1 MGGSNG
7 LENSKKLVYLLQ
19 EIEGLREEL
28 NKRVSEDLKMVNN
41 VETLNLSQKLDKL
54 IARYLK
60 NKDR

>member
-7 LENSKKLVYLLQ
+7 LENSKKLAYLLQ

-28 NKRVSEDLKMVNN
+28 NKRVSEGLKMVNN

-60 NKDR
+60 K

>member
-7 LENSKKLVYLLQ
+7 LENSKKLAYLLQ

-54 IARYLK
+54 IARCLK
-60 NKDR
+60 K

>member
-7 LENSKKLVYLLQ
+7 LENSKKLAYLLQ

-60 NKDR
+60 K

>member
-7 LENSKKLVYLLQ
+7 LENSKKLAYLLQ